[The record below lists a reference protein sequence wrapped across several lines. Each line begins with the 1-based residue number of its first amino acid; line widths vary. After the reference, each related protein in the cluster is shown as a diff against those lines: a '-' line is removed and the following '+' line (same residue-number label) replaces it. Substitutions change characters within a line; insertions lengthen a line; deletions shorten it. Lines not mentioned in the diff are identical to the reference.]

1 MLIGEVSQ
9 RSGVSTRMLRHYD
22 RLGLV
27 SPTGRTAGGYREY
40 TDDDL
45 RRLFHVESLRS
56 LGMSLREVGRAL
68 EDPTFAPAELVQEL
82 IRHTQERIA
91 AETEL
96 LARLEGVGASSP
108 TAWDDVLRLVA
119 LLRAFESDSGS
130 RRQQAVLSQTESA
143 PLPVDALVEAVLT
156 EENAFVAGALRW
168 SLARSGTA
176 ALPGLEAGLGS
187 PDPRVRRRAI
197 AALTEIRL
205 PEATALLRRALD
217 DGDRTARTSAA
228 LALGFRGVQEAVPV
242 LLETIVEGRKDVE
255 ASEVLG
261 GLADR
266 SVPSAEIVRSVLR
279 ALDAS
284 SDPRTRLRLTQTLA
298 EIPGDAA
305 HDALLALTADR
316 DRTVAATAAVA
327 LTTRRG
333 ARRA

>member
-1 MLIGEVSQ
+1 M
-9 RSGVSTRMLRHYD
+9 
-22 RLGLV
+22 
-27 SPTGRTAGGYREY
+27 
-40 TDDDL
+40 
-45 RRLFHVESLRS
+45 
-56 LGMSLREVGRAL
+56 
-68 EDPTFAPAELVQEL
+68 
-82 IRHTQERIA
+82 
-91 AETEL
+91 
-96 LARLEGVGASSP
+96 
-108 TAWDDVLRLVA
+108 
-119 LLRAFESDSGS
+119 
-130 RRQQAVLSQTESA
+130 
-143 PLPVDALVEAVLT
+143 
-156 EENAFVAGALRW
+156 
-168 SLARSGTA
+168 
-176 ALPGLEAGLGS
+176 
-187 PDPRVRRRAI
+187 
-197 AALTEIRL
+197 
-205 PEATALLRRALD
+205 
-217 DGDRTARTSAA
+217 
-228 LALGFRGVQEAVPV
+228 